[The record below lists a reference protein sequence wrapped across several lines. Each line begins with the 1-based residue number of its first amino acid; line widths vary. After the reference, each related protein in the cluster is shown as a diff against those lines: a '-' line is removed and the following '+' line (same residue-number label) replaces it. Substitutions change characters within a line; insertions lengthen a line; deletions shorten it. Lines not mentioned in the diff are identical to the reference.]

1 MIHQFIIR
9 SYFSQLLINCP
20 NLINIFLLFTETG
33 QFKNVNPHIAL
44 C

>member
-1 MIHQFIIR
+1 MIHQFIIK
-9 SYFSQLLINCP
+9 SYFSRLFIICP

-33 QFKNVNPHIAL
+33 QFKNVNPHKAL